1 MITDGAKTSIPGIRM
16 AIATADMPAAA
27 SVSDPGDWAGA
38 IRQRRKALLQ
48 RLGMASA
55 SALIFSPLLGWSL
68 SFAWVIGYFIVQL
81 LDVWVFAPIV
91 SGKAEK
97 LRGVRR
103 VAGWA
108 MLSLN
113 AAYFGSLSVPLW
125 LMGGAMGGICSVML
139 LSAGAIYAVINA
151 PRSTS
156 VMLMTASIQFLYL
169 AATPV
174 FMAMHGATPGFVTA
188 AAIAVGVF
196 ITYCLSTWQRMNEAR
211 LAESAARVEAEEKRA
226 QAERIMAGRSAF
238 LAAIGH
244 DLRTPISAILTGAAE
259 LERGATDAAA
269 RSQAHLITDAGFMM
283 KAMLDDLLDHAKLD
297 AGHMTVDEVD
307 FNLRELLNQTT
318 RLWRGPARAKGLKLR
333 VEGAASIPA
342 GVRGDPMRVRQVL
355 NNLISNA
362 MKFTETGS
370 ITLRL
375 NAWSE
380 EPAGHAVLIT
390 VEDTGPGMTADQ
402 VARLFTPFDQTTAGV
417 SAQHG
422 GTGLGLAISRQL
434 AELMGGR
441 VTVRTS
447 PGAGAS
453 FTLALSLLKGEAV
466 EAPPRALD
474 QDSRDAVARALS
486 GRMTSSSTPTPAAQ
500 SLTPT
505 SRPVVSAPTAPT
517 IAEAPVP
524 EDLSAEAI
532 AARILG
538 PSVASVETAVTL
550 QPEPVAQDSEDG
562 EDRPMRVLVVDDHD
576 INRRAIQL
584 ILQPLGCDI
593 STAADGMAALKICEN
608 TAFDLI
614 FMDVRMPELDGR
626 ETTRRIRAGD
636 GPNVGVPIIAVTADT
651 AAEDI
656 AACTE
661 AGMTY
666 FVPKPITP
674 PMLLG
679 AITHVMTMAQ
689 ADEVP
694 GAETVAA

>member
-1 MITDGAKTSIPGIRM
+1 M
-16 AIATADMPAAA
+16 AIAEADMPAAV
-27 SVSDPGDWAGA
+27 SVADPGDWAGA

-55 SALIFSPLLGWSL
+55 SALVFSPLLGWSL
-68 SFAWVIGYFIVQL
+68 SFAWVVGYFIVQL
-81 LDVWVFAPIV
+81 LDLWVFAPIV
-91 SGKAEK
+91 SGRSEQ
-97 LRGVRR
+97 LRGARR
-103 VAGWA
+103 VAGWV
-108 MLSLN
+108 MLCLN
-113 AAYFGSLSVPLW
+113 AVYFGSLSVPLW
-125 LMGGAMGGICSVML
+125 LIGGAMGGICSVML

-169 AATPV
+169 AGTPV
-174 FMAMHGATPGFVTA
+174 FMAMHGAPPGFVTA

-196 ITYCLSTWQRMNEAR
+196 ITYCLSTWQRMNDAR

-297 AGHMTVDEVD
+297 AGHMTVDLVD
-307 FNLRELLNQTT
+307 FNLRDLLNQTA
-318 RLWRGPARAKGLKLR
+318 RFWRGPARAKGLKLR
-333 VEGAASIPA
+333 VEGAACIPA
-342 GVRGDPMRVRQVL
+342 AVRGDPMRVRQVL

-380 EPAGHAVLIT
+380 EPGGHAVLIA
-390 VEDTGPGMTADQ
+390 VEDTGPGMTVEQ
-402 VARLFTPFDQTTAGV
+402 VARLFTPFDQTMTGV
-417 SAQHG
+417 SALHG

-441 VTVRTS
+441 VTVRTR
-447 PGAGAS
+447 PGEGAS
-453 FTLALSLLKGEAV
+453 FTLALSLLPGQA
-466 EAPPRALD
+466 AAAAPRALD
-474 QDSRDAVARALS
+474 QESRDAVALALS
-486 GRMTSSSTPTPAAQ
+486 GRMTRSSNPAPAAQ
-500 SLTPT
+500 SLNPT
-505 SRPVVSAPTAPT
+505 SRPVVAAPAD
-517 IAEAPVP
+517 

-538 PSVASVETAVTL
+538 PATAPVEAAAAPNA
-550 QPEPVAQDSEDG
+550 QPDPVSQDSDEG

-608 TAFDLI
+608 TGFDLI

-626 ETTRRIRAGD
+626 ETTRRIRAGT
-636 GPNVGVPIIAVTADT
+636 GPNTGVPIIAVTADT
-651 AAEDI
+651 SPDDI

-679 AITHVMTMAQ
+679 AITYVMTMGQ
-689 ADEVP
+689 PDEDA

>member
-1 MITDGAKTSIPGIRM
+1 MITGRAKTLIPGTRM
-16 AIATADMPAAA
+16 AIATADMPADE
-27 SVSDPGDWAGA
+27 SVADPGDWAGA

-68 SFAWVIGYFIVQL
+68 SFAWVVGYFVVQL
-81 LDVWVFAPIV
+81 LDLWVFAPIV
-91 SGKAEK
+91 SGKTER
-97 LRGVRR
+97 LRGLRR
-103 VAGWA
+103 VAGWI
-108 MLSLN
+108 MLSVN

-125 LMGGAMGGICSVML
+125 MTGGAMGGICAVML
-139 LSAGAIYAVINA
+139 LSAAAIYAVVNA

-174 FMAMHGATPGFVTA
+174 FMAIHGATPGFVTA

-211 LAESAARVEAEEKRA
+211 LSESAARVEAEEKRA
-226 QAERIMAGRSAF
+226 QAEHIMAGRSAF

-283 KAMLDDLLDHAKLD
+283 KAMLDDLLDHAKLE
-297 AGHMTVDEVD
+297 AGHMTVDQVD
-307 FNLRELLNQTT
+307 FNLRDLLNQTT

-333 VEGAASIPA
+333 VEGAACIPA
-342 GVRGDPMRVRQVL
+342 SVRGDPMRVRQVL

-402 VARLFTPFDQTTAGV
+402 VSRLFTPFDQTMSGV
-417 SAQHG
+417 SAVHG

-441 VTVRTS
+441 VTVRTR

-453 FTLALSLLKGEAV
+453 FTLSLSLLQGDAV
-466 EAPPRALD
+466 AAAPQALD
-474 QDSRDAVARALS
+474 QESRDAVAHALS
-486 GRMTSSSTPTPAAQ
+486 GRPASPSAPAPAAQ
-500 SLTPT
+500 PLAPA
-505 SRPVVSAPTAPT
+505 SRPVAAAAPTAP
-517 IAEAPVP
+517 VP
-524 EDLSAEAI
+524 EALSAEAM

-538 PSVASVETAVTL
+538 SVADPMDIAVAAGA
-550 QPEPVAQDSEDG
+550 QPDPVMEDG
-562 EDRPMRVLVVDDHD
+562 EEDEDRPMRVLVVDDHD

-593 STAADGMAALKICEN
+593 ATAADGMAALKICEH

-636 GPNVGVPIIAVTADT
+636 GPNAGVPIIAVTADT

-656 AACTE
+656 AACTA

-689 ADEVP
+689 ADEAP
-694 GAETVAA
+694 EPETVAA

>member
-1 MITDGAKTSIPGIRM
+1 MALAK
-16 AIATADMPAAA
+16 AEMPADA
-27 SVSDPGDWAGA
+27 SVADPGDWAGA
-38 IRQRRKALLQ
+38 IRQRRQALLQ

-91 SGKAEK
+91 SGKAEQ

-103 VAGWA
+103 VAGWV

-156 VMLMTASIQFLYL
+156 VMLMTATIQFLYL

-174 FMAMHGATPGFVTA
+174 FMAMHGASPGFVTA

-211 LAESAARVEAEEKRA
+211 LAESAARIEAEEKRA

-297 AGHMTVDEVD
+297 AGHMTVDQVD

-342 GVRGDPMRVRQVL
+342 AVRGDPMRVRQVL

-380 EPAGHAVLIT
+380 EPGGHAVLIS
-390 VEDTGPGMTADQ
+390 VEDTGPGMTVEQ
-402 VARLFTPFDQTTAGV
+402 VARLFTPFDQTMAGV

-441 VTVRTS
+441 VTVRTR

-453 FTLALSLLKGEAV
+453 FTLSLSLLQGKAV
-466 EAPPRALD
+466 AATPTTLD
-474 QDSRDAVARALS
+474 QESRDAVARALS
-486 GRMTSSSTPTPAAQ
+486 GRMTGSSPAPAPQ
-500 SLTPT
+500 SLAPAPR
-505 SRPVVSAPTAPT
+505 SAVAAPTAAP
-517 IAEAPVP
+517 IAEATASD
-524 EDLSAEAI
+524 DLSPEAI

-538 PSVASVETAVTL
+538 PAAGLTDIAVT
-550 QPEPVAQDSEDG
+550 PETRSDPVIEDG
-562 EDRPMRVLVVDDHD
+562 DTDEGRPMRVLVVDDHD

-593 STAADGMAALKICEN
+593 ATAADGMAALKICEQ

-636 GPNVGVPIIAVTADT
+636 GPNAGVPIIAVTADT
-651 AAEDI
+651 AQEDI
-656 AACTE
+656 AACTA

-689 ADEVP
+689 TDEAP
-694 GAETVAA
+694 AAETVAA

>member
-1 MITDGAKTSIPGIRM
+1 M
-16 AIATADMPAAA
+16 AIAKADMPAAA
-27 SVSDPGDWAGA
+27 SVADPGDWAGA

-48 RLGMASA
+48 RLGMAAA

-68 SFAWVIGYFIVQL
+68 SFAWVVGYFVVQL
-81 LDVWVFAPIV
+81 LDLWVFAPVI
-91 SGKAEK
+91 SGKAER
-97 LRGVRR
+97 LRGMRR
-103 VAGWA
+103 VSGWV

-125 LMGGAMGGICSVML
+125 LIGGPFGGICAVML
-139 LSAGAIYAVINA
+139 LSAAAIYAVVNA

-174 FMAMHGATPGFVTA
+174 FMAIHGATTGFVTA
-188 AAIAVGVF
+188 AAIAVGIFV
-196 ITYCLSTWQRMNEAR
+196 TYCLSTWQRMNDAQ

-259 LERGATDAAA
+259 LERGAADAAA
-269 RSQAHLITDAGFMM
+269 RSQSRLITDAGFMM

-307 FNLRELLNQTT
+307 FNLRDLLNQTT

-362 MKFTETGS
+362 MKFTATGS

-380 EPAGHAVLIT
+380 EPGGHAVLI
-390 VEDTGPGMTADQ
+390 EIADTGPGLTGDQ
-402 VARLFTPFDQTTAGV
+402 MARLFTPFDQTMDGV
-417 SAQHG
+417 SALHG

-441 VTVRTS
+441 LTVRS
-447 PGAGAS
+447 RPGAGAQ
-453 FTLALSLLKGEAV
+453 FTLALRLLPGEVVAA
-466 EAPPRALD
+466 APTVLD
-474 QDSRDAVARALS
+474 QESRDAVARALS
-486 GRMTSSSTPTPAAQ
+486 GRPTSPSTPAPAAQ
-500 SLTPT
+500 SLNP
-505 SRPVVSAPTAPT
+505 SPRPVVA
-517 IAEAPVP
+517 AEPASVRAS
-524 EDLSAEAI
+524 EDQSAEAI

-538 PSVASVETAVTL
+538 PAADPVATAVAST
-550 QPEPVAQDSEDG
+550 PEPAPATDEGEEDG
-562 EDRPMRVLVVDDHD
+562 GRPMRVLVVDDHD

-584 ILQPLGCDI
+584 ILQPLGCDTA
-593 STAADGMAALKICEN
+593 TAADGMQALKICEH

-626 ETTRRIRAGD
+626 ETTRRIRAGN
-636 GPNVGVPIIAVTADT
+636 GPNAGVPIIAVTADT
-651 AAEDI
+651 SPDDI
-656 AACTE
+656 AACTD

-674 PMLLG
+674 PTLLG

-689 ADEVP
+689 SEEVAE
-694 GAETVAA
+694 AETVAA